1 MKEVAEGS
9 IPHPSQE
16 PHLLKSKEK
25 ISRVGQLLW
34 FPLKPPLQA
43 GPTKVAKFGIYF
55 RVGTGLWMSRR
66 P

>member
-1 MKEVAEGS
+1 MREIAEGS

-16 PHLLKSKEK
+16 PHLLKSKENLK
-25 ISRVGQLLW
+25 SRSTFVVPSQA
-34 FPLKPPLQA
+34 PLQA
-43 GPTKVAKFGIYF
+43 GLPKVAKFGIYF